1 MLKLLEV
8 SISHNKRFKSG
19 LIDQIVYTP
28 ESSYQVIV
36 GPNGAGKSALL
47 DELTSYPSPSA
58 SFYKNGESRR
68 KLQLDGVNYECVSDF
83 RSGSKHEFWKEGVN
97 LNEGGTLVVQKD
109 LLAKHLNITE
119 LSHQIATDKL
129 VLSSMSPAK
138 RQEVFSQLIN
148 QDLTLAYS
156 LFNKARTKL
165 RDATGA
171 KRMLEDSLVNKQTM
185 NLSDEEYEMLQVRL
199 AEYQG
204 KVTELLTDYSEQNGT
219 SMTIDQIMGQ
229 WMRFTEGDLKN
240 WGKYLPDSPIDA
252 ADEAVFNQKMETL
265 RLSLNQ
271 LRTQGAAL
279 QEEYDNLDDTV
290 KRLGDS
296 SAENVEKLQDERD
309 YHLKRIARLEHS
321 ADNYMFRPDIYS
333 PEMNF
338 GAAKEELKRVF
349 TRWSD
354 ALSSLTPNTE
364 GKYTRNNLEEIQR
377 RIRNGKESYNALVFQ
392 RQRAEEQLEH
402 FTKGEQ
408 IHCPQ
413 CSYQWTPGTKPE
425 DKPRLVAKI
434 SQLNEQIAKGD
445 KYLSELT
452 ATEQEIVEWS
462 NLYREVI
469 SLEKGCS
476 AASELFNQI
485 HHEINISEQ
494 PVMAVGMAHNLI
506 EDLERFVEIENSRK
520 VIQETETI
528 LQRLRDNNVT
538 GVDQLKKRMEHLRVR
553 LSDNAV
559 EQDKLIVVLNGMEQ
573 QARQIAR
580 FNEKAGELEERYEH
594 LCTEGHRTIN
604 NVFNQVRKI
613 LIADLQGHIGTI
625 SKQLNDV
632 KTLRDQIADNEKQ
645 LAEQQRL
652 IVGYSKIVEDLSPK
666 SGIIAE
672 QMSEFIE
679 TFVGQMNEVIA
690 EIWTYP
696 MEIMMGKPTDSEL
709 SYVFP
714 VYLPESDSIVP
725 DVKETSDGQIGI
737 IDFAFKVTAMMY
749 LNQVNVPL
757 LLDEV
762 DRPLQPA
769 HKAKLINFISGSV
782 ENERFSQVFLISHH
796 EGSHGALPFPDIID
810 FNYREPR
817 EESNKVI
824 SFH

>member
-19 LIDQIVYTP
+19 LIDRIVYTP
-28 ESSYQVIV
+28 ESAYQVIV
-36 GPNGAGKSALL
+36 GPNGSGKSALL

-68 KLQLDGVNYECVSDF
+68 KLQRDGITYECVSDF
-83 RSGSKHEFWKEGVN
+83 KSGSKHEFWKEGVN

-109 LLAKHLNITE
+109 LLEKELGITD
-119 LSHQIATDKL
+119 LSHQIATDRL
-129 VLSSMSPAK
+129 VFSTMTPAK
-138 RQEVFSQLIN
+138 RQEVMSQLIN

-171 KRMLEDSLVNKQTM
+171 KRMLEESLVNKQTM
-185 NLSDEEYEMLQVRL
+185 DLSEEEYVMLQERL
-199 AEYQG
+199 KEYEG
-204 KVTELLTDYSEQNGT
+204 KVTDLLTDYNDQNGT
-219 SMTIDQIMGQ
+219 SMTIDQVMGQ
-229 WMRFTEGDLKN
+229 WMKFSEGDLKG
-240 WGKYLPDSPIDA
+240 WRRYVPDSPA
-252 ADEAVFNQKMETL
+252 NAVDEATFNQRIEKLQM
-265 RLSLNQ
+265 SLNG
-271 LRTQGAAL
+271 LTTQGAAL

-290 KRLGDS
+290 KRLGDT
-296 SAENVEKLQDERD
+296 SAENVEKLKDERE

-321 ADNYMFRPDIYS
+321 SENIMFRPDIYS

-338 GAAKEELKRVF
+338 SAAKEELKRVF
-349 TRWSD
+349 TKWSD
-354 ALSSLTPNTE
+354 SLISLTPNTE
-364 GKYTRNNLEEIQR
+364 GKFTRNNLEEVQR
-377 RIRNGKESYNALVFQ
+377 KIRTGKESYNALVFQ

-408 IHCPQ
+408 INCPQ
-413 CSYQWTPGTKPE
+413 CSYKWTPGTRPE
-425 DKPRLVAKI
+425 DQPRLVAKI
-434 SQLNEQIAKGD
+434 AHLNEQIAKGD
-445 KYLSELT
+445 RYLSDLSV
-452 ATEQEIVEWS
+452 TEQEIVEWS

-476 AASELFNQI
+476 AASELFNRI
-485 HHEINISEQ
+485 HHELNISEQ
-494 PVMAVGMAHNLI
+494 PVNAVGMAHNLI
-506 EDLERFVEIENSRK
+506 EDLERFVEIDNSQR
-520 VIQETETI
+520 IINETEAI
-528 LQRLRDNNVT
+528 LQRLKDNNVT
-538 GVDQLKKRMEHLRVR
+538 GVDQLKLRMEQLRKR
-553 LSDNAV
+553 LSDNAM
-559 EQDKLIVVLNGMEQ
+559 EQDRLIVVLNGMEQ
-573 QARQIAR
+573 QRNQIRR
-580 FNEKAGELEERYEH
+580 FMDKADELENRFENLY
-594 LCTEGHRTIN
+594 TEGHRTIN

-666 SGIIAE
+666 AGIIAE

-696 MEIMMGKPTDSEL
+696 MEVMVGKPTDSEL

-714 VYLPESDSIVP
+714 VFLPESDSIVP
-725 DVKETSDGQIGI
+725 DVKETSDGQIGV
-737 IDFAFKVTAMMY
+737 IDFAFKITAMMY

-762 DRPLQPA
+762 DRPLEPA
-769 HKAKLINFISGSV
+769 HKAKMINFISGSV

-796 EGSHGALPFPDIID
+796 AGSHGSLPFPDVVD
-810 FNYREPR
+810 FNHRDPR

-824 SFH
+824 SFQ